1 MPELHYCSQAAS
13 TEEIVV
19 DWTEEGRCH
28 NGRLSEQRLRITN
41 THGPLVL
48 QMLDKS
54 PLQT

>member
-28 NGRLSEQRLRITN
+28 NGRLSEQRLRNYEYAWTL
-41 THGPLVL
+41 GP
-48 QMLDKS
+48 S
-54 PLQT
+54 NA